1 MFASASRLSTKPLVA
16 AIARLAS
23 SATVRADPPEYERD
37 IAPILKKHC
46 LACHAGVMADVSGK
60 LRMETPADLL
70 KGGVSGPPYVA
81 GRSADSLI
89 VKRLEGTIK
98 PKMPLQG
105 EIKNKDIDLIKAWID
120 SGAPGGATPEPP
132 PTREPGPAP
141 QARVSRP

>member
-1 MFASASRLSTKPLVA
+1 MPLSDALAGARRISTSPLVA
-16 AIARLAS
+16 AAIALLAS
-23 SATVRADPPEYERD
+23 SATARADPPEYERD

-70 KGGVSGPPYVA
+70 KGGVNGPPYVA

-105 EIKNKDIDLIKAWID
+105 ELKNKEIDLIKAWID
-120 SGAPGGATPEPP
+120 AGALVGGTGA
-132 PTREPGPAP
+132 GPAVEP
-141 QARVSRP
+141 